1 MFMFKDL
8 TIPLPLDPKL
18 PTLSCPVLVILTQLA
33 LMTRDTAGVD
43 LMTRGTAGGPISR
56 QAPARPAGT
65 SCQAVEV
72 LAVLNTFHLQHSS
85 VLFTSLFSGLGK
97 FCLQPL
103 AKPHPHFK
111 LLQILTS
118 KKQCQV
124 NTPGSNYCSLNPSD
138 VLSDLVI
145 VYLGPAGVD

>member
-1 MFMFKDL
+1 MFKGL
-8 TIPLPLDPKL
+8 AIPLPLDPKL
-18 PTLSCPVLVILTQLA
+18 PTLSCPVLAILTQLA
-33 LMTRDTAGVD
+33 
-43 LMTRGTAGGPISR
+43 LMTRGTAGGPISL
-56 QAPARPAGT
+56 AGSSKASRH
-65 SCQAVEV
+65 SCRAVEV

-124 NTPGSNYCSLNPSD
+124 NTPGSNYCSPGPSD
-138 VLSDLVI
+138 VLSDLAI